1 MAIDAAVRQRPLVA
15 VILAAGESRR
25 MGTPKALLPY
35 RGKTFIEHLLEITR
49 HTRIAATVHCV
60 GRASGPNSRQTSR
73 RSGVSRRKSRLAAG
87 PAIFHPGRDSHD
99 LTRMKQPALILC
111 PVDHPLFS
119 PKLIAQ
125 LIDAFDSTGQL
136 VVLPVYHGR
145 RGHPVIFA
153 ASLYPELLAAS
164 PAIGAREVVWAHAAE
179 LHEVPTEEE
188 GVVLNINDPETLRR
202 ALENREP
209 QP

>member
-1 MAIDAAVRQRPLVA
+1 MTLAAAVRHRPLIA
-15 VILAAGESRR
+15 VVLTAGESRR

-49 HTRIAATVHCV
+49 HPRIA
-60 GRASGPNSRQTSR
+60 SR
-73 RSGVSRRKSRLAAG
+73 RIVLGAHLDEIRAKLPDEEASIVVNPDWRQGQLSSIQAAIRTIPSDETAG
-87 PAIFHPGRDSHD
+87 
-99 LTRMKQPALILC
+99 LILC

-119 PKLIAQ
+119 PQLIAK

-136 VVLPVYHGR
+136 VVLPVYHAR

-153 ASLYPELLAAS
+153 ATLYPELLAAS
-164 PAIGAREVVWAHAAE
+164 PAIGAREVVWAHGAE
-179 LHEVPTEEE
+179 LQEVPTEEE

-202 ALENREP
+202 ALEKREP
-209 QP
+209 EP

>member
-1 MAIDAAVRQRPLVA
+1 MTLAAAVRQRPLVA

-49 HTRIAATVHCV
+49 HPRIAA
-60 GRASGPNSRQTSR
+60 GRIVLGAHRDEIRAKLPREAASIVVNPDWRQGQLS
-73 RSGVSRRKSRLAAG
+73 SILAAIQTI
-87 PAIFHPGRDSHD
+87 PADETAG
-99 LTRMKQPALILC
+99 LILC

-125 LIDAFDSTGQL
+125 LIDAFYSTGQL
-136 VVLPVYHGR
+136 IVLPVYHGR

-164 PAIGAREVVWAHAAE
+164 PAIGAREVVWAHAAQ

-202 ALENREP
+202 ALENSES

>member
-1 MAIDAAVRQRPLVA
+1 MTIDAAVRQRPLVA

-25 MGTPKALLPY
+25 MGTPKAMLPY

-49 HTRIAATVHCV
+49 HTRITARRIVLGAHLDQISAKLPGEAASIVV
-60 GRASGPNSRQTSR
+60 NPDWRQGQLS
-73 RSGVSRRKSRLAAG
+73 SIQAAIHSIAADESAG
-87 PAIFHPGRDSHD
+87 I
-99 LTRMKQPALILC
+99 ILC

-164 PAIGAREVVWAHAAE
+164 PAIGAREVVWAHAE
-179 LHEVPTEEE
+179 QLHEVPTEEE

-209 QP
+209 

>member
-49 HTRIAATVHCV
+49 HPRIAARRIVLGAHLDQI
-60 GRASGPNSRQTSR
+60 RAKLPGEAASIVANPDWRQGQLS
-73 RSGVSRRKSRLAAG
+73 SIQAAIRTI
-87 PAIFHPGRDSHD
+87 PADETAG
-99 LTRMKQPALILC
+99 LVLC

-164 PAIGAREVVWAHAAE
+164 PAIGAREVVWAHAAQ

>member
-49 HTRIAATVHCV
+49 HPRIAARRIVLGAHLNQI
-60 GRASGPNSRQTSR
+60 RAKLPGEAASIVVNPDWRQGQLSSIQAAIREVAADETSG
-73 RSGVSRRKSRLAAG
+73 
-87 PAIFHPGRDSHD
+87 I
-99 LTRMKQPALILC
+99 ILC

-136 VVLPVYHGR
+136 VVLPVYRGR

-153 ASLYPELLAAS
+153 ASLYRELLAAS
-164 PAIGAREVVWAHAAE
+164 PAIGAREVVWAHAAR
-179 LHEVPTEEE
+179 LHEISTEEE

-202 ALENREP
+202 ALENSEP

>member
-1 MAIDAAVRQRPLVA
+1 MTVDAAVRQRPLVA

-25 MGTPKALLPY
+25 MGTPKALIPY

-49 HTRIAATVHCV
+49 HPRIAARRIVLGAHLDQI
-60 GRASGPNSRQTSR
+60 RAKLPGEAASIVVNPDWRQGQLS
-73 RSGVSRRKSRLAAG
+73 SIQAAIRTIADDESAG
-87 PAIFHPGRDSHD
+87 I
-99 LTRMKQPALILC
+99 ILC

-125 LIDAFDSTGQL
+125 LIDVFDSTGQL

-153 ASLYPELLAAS
+153 ASLYSELLAAS

>member
-1 MAIDAAVRQRPLVA
+1 MTLAAAVRQRPLVA

-49 HTRIAATVHCV
+49 HPRIAA
-60 GRASGPNSRQTSR
+60 GRIVLGAHRDEIRAKLPREAASIVVNPDWRQGQLS
-73 RSGVSRRKSRLAAG
+73 SILAAIQTI
-87 PAIFHPGRDSHD
+87 PADETAG
-99 LTRMKQPALILC
+99 LILC

-125 LIDAFDSTGQL
+125 LIDAFYSTGQL
-136 VVLPVYHGR
+136 IVLPVYHGR

-164 PAIGAREVVWAHAAE
+164 PAIGAREVVWAHAAQ

-202 ALENREP
+202 ALENRES

>member
-1 MAIDAAVRQRPLVA
+1 MTIDAAVRQRPLVA

-35 RGKTFIEHLLEITR
+35 RGKTFIEHLLEITG
-49 HTRIAATVHCV
+49 HPRIAARRIVLGAHLDQISAKLPTEAASIVVNSDWRQGQLSSIQAAIRTV
-60 GRASGPNSRQTSR
+60 
-73 RSGVSRRKSRLAAG
+73 AADETAG
-87 PAIFHPGRDSHD
+87 
-99 LTRMKQPALILC
+99 LILC

-125 LIDAFDSTGQL
+125 LIDAFDSSGQL

-209 QP
+209 

>member
-1 MAIDAAVRQRPLVA
+1 MTIDAAVRQRPLVA

-35 RGKTFIEHLLEITR
+35 RGKTFIEHLLEITG
-49 HTRIAATVHCV
+49 HPRIAARRIVLGAHLDQISAKLPTEAASIVVNPDWRQGQLSSIQAAIRTV
-60 GRASGPNSRQTSR
+60 
-73 RSGVSRRKSRLAAG
+73 AADETAG
-87 PAIFHPGRDSHD
+87 I
-99 LTRMKQPALILC
+99 ILC

-119 PKLIAQ
+119 PKLIAE

-179 LHEVPTEEE
+179 LQEVPTEEE

-202 ALENREP
+202 ALENREA

>member
-1 MAIDAAVRQRPLVA
+1 MTIDAAVRQRPLVA

-49 HTRIAATVHCV
+49 HRRITARRIVLGAHLEQIRAKLPGEAASIVV
-60 GRASGPNSRQTSR
+60 NSDWREGQLS
-73 RSGVSRRKSRLAAG
+73 SIQAAIRTIADDETAG
-87 PAIFHPGRDSHD
+87 I
-99 LTRMKQPALILC
+99 ILC

-153 ASLYPELLAAS
+153 ASLYPQLLAAS

>member
-1 MAIDAAVRQRPLVA
+1 MTLAAAVRQRPLVA
-15 VILAAGESRR
+15 VVLAAGESRR

-35 RGKTFIEHLLEITR
+35 RGKTFVEHLLEITR
-49 HTRIAATVHCV
+49 HPRIAARRIVLGAHLDQI
-60 GRASGPNSRQTSR
+60 RAKLPNEAASIVVNPDWRQGQLSSIQEAVRAIPSDET
-73 RSGVSRRKSRLAAG
+73 AG
-87 PAIFHPGRDSHD
+87 
-99 LTRMKQPALILC
+99 LILC

-136 VVLPVYHGR
+136 IVLPVYHGR

-179 LHEVPTEEE
+179 LHELPTEEE

-202 ALENREP
+202 ALENRESEA
-209 QP
+209 

>member
-1 MAIDAAVRQRPLVA
+1 MTLAAAVRQRPLVA
-15 VILAAGESRR
+15 VVLAAGESRR

-35 RGKTFIEHLLEITR
+35 RGKTFVEHLLEITHHPR
-49 HTRIAATVHCV
+49 VAAKRIVLGAHLDEIRAKLPDEAASIVVNPDWRQGQLSSIQAAIRTIPTDETV
-60 GRASGPNSRQTSR
+60 G
-73 RSGVSRRKSRLAAG
+73 
-87 PAIFHPGRDSHD
+87 
-99 LTRMKQPALILC
+99 LILC

-125 LIDAFDSTGQL
+125 LIDVFDSTGQL
-136 VVLPVYHGR
+136 IVLPIYHGR

-164 PAIGAREVVWAHAAE
+164 PAIGAREVVWAHATE

-209 QP
+209 RP

>member
-1 MAIDAAVRQRPLVA
+1 MTIDAAGRQRPLVA

-25 MGTPKALLPY
+25 MGAPKALLPY

-49 HTRIAATVHCV
+49 HPRVAARRIVLGAHLDQIRAKLPGEAASIVIN
-60 GRASGPNSRQTSR
+60 PDWRQGQLS
-73 RSGVSRRKSRLAAG
+73 SIQAAIRTI
-87 PAIFHPGRDSHD
+87 PADETAGI
-99 LTRMKQPALILC
+99 ILC

-119 PKLIAQ
+119 PQLTAQ

-136 VVLPVYHGR
+136 VVLPVYRGR

-153 ASLYPELLAAS
+153 AGLYPELLAAS
-164 PAIGAREVVWAHAAE
+164 PAIGAREVVWAHAAQ
-179 LHEVPTEEE
+179 LQEVPTEEE

-202 ALENREP
+202 ALENRES

>member
-1 MAIDAAVRQRPLVA
+1 MTADAAVRQRPLVA

-25 MGTPKALLPY
+25 MGSPKALLPY

-49 HTRIAATVHCV
+49 HPRIAARRIVLGAHLDQI
-60 GRASGPNSRQTSR
+60 RAKLPGETASVVVNPDWRQGQLSSIQAAIR
-73 RSGVSRRKSRLAAG
+73 RIPDDETAG
-87 PAIFHPGRDSHD
+87 I
-99 LTRMKQPALILC
+99 ILC

-125 LIDAFDSTGQL
+125 LIDAFDSGGQL

-164 PAIGAREVVWAHAAE
+164 PAIGAREVVWAHAAQ

-188 GVVLNINDPETLRR
+188 GVVLNIDDPETLRR
-202 ALENREP
+202 ALQKREP

>member
-1 MAIDAAVRQRPLVA
+1 MTIDAAVRQRPLVA

-49 HTRIAATVHCV
+49 QPRIAARRIVLGAHLDQIRAKLPGEAASIVVNPDWRQGQLSSIQAAIRTV
-60 GRASGPNSRQTSR
+60 
-73 RSGVSRRKSRLAAG
+73 AADETAG
-87 PAIFHPGRDSHD
+87 
-99 LTRMKQPALILC
+99 LVLC

-136 VVLPVYHGR
+136 IVLPVYHGR

-164 PAIGAREVVWAHAAE
+164 PAIGAREVVWAHATE

-202 ALENREP
+202 ALENREA

>member
-1 MAIDAAVRQRPLVA
+1 MPIDAAVRQRPLVA

-49 HTRIAATVHCV
+49 HPRIGARRIVLGAHLDQIRAKLPVEAASIVVNPDWRQGQLSSIQAAIRTIAADET
-60 GRASGPNSRQTSR
+60 SG
-73 RSGVSRRKSRLAAG
+73 
-87 PAIFHPGRDSHD
+87 
-99 LTRMKQPALILC
+99 LILC

-125 LIDAFDSTGQL
+125 LIDVFDSTGQL

-153 ASLYPELLAAS
+153 ASLYTELLAAS
-164 PAIGAREVVWAHAAE
+164 AAIGAREVVWAHTAQ
-179 LHEVPTEEE
+179 LQEVRTEEE

-209 QP
+209 QS

>member
-1 MAIDAAVRQRPLVA
+1 MTLAAAVRQRPLVA

-35 RGKTFIEHLLEITR
+35 RGKTFIEHLVEITG
-49 HTRIAATVHCV
+49 HPRIGARRIVLGAHLDQIRAKLPGEAASLVAN
-60 GRASGPNSRQTSR
+60 RDWRQGQLS
-73 RSGVSRRKSRLAAG
+73 SVQAAIRTI
-87 PAIFHPGRDSHD
+87 PADETAG
-99 LTRMKQPALILC
+99 LVLC

-125 LIDAFDSTGQL
+125 LIDAFDSGGQL

-164 PAIGAREVVWAHAAE
+164 SAIGAREVVWAHTAQ
-179 LHEVPTEEE
+179 LQEVPTEEE

-202 ALENREP
+202 ALENRAP

>member
-1 MAIDAAVRQRPLVA
+1 MMLAAAVRQRPLVA

-49 HTRIAATVHCV
+49 HPRIAA
-60 GRASGPNSRQTSR
+60 GRIVLGAHRDEIRAKLPREAASIIVNPDWRQGQLS
-73 RSGVSRRKSRLAAG
+73 SILAAIQTI
-87 PAIFHPGRDSHD
+87 PADETAG
-99 LTRMKQPALILC
+99 LILC

-125 LIDAFDSTGQL
+125 LIDAFYSTGQL
-136 VVLPVYHGR
+136 IVLPVYHGR

-164 PAIGAREVVWAHAAE
+164 PAIGAREVVWAHAAQ

-202 ALENREP
+202 ALENRES

>member
-1 MAIDAAVRQRPLVA
+1 MTIDAAVRQRPLVA

-49 HTRIAATVHCV
+49 HTRIGARRIVLGAHLDQIRAKLPGEAASIVVNPDWRQGQLSSIQAAIRTV
-60 GRASGPNSRQTSR
+60 APDET
-73 RSGVSRRKSRLAAG
+73 AG
-87 PAIFHPGRDSHD
+87 
-99 LTRMKQPALILC
+99 LVLC

-179 LHEVPTEEE
+179 LHEVSTEEE

-202 ALENREP
+202 ALEINEP

>member
-1 MAIDAAVRQRPLVA
+1 MTLAAAVRQRPLVA
-15 VILAAGESRR
+15 IILAAGESRR

-49 HTRIAATVHCV
+49 HPRVAAKRIVLGAHLDQIRTKLPGEGASVVVNPDWRQGQLSSIQAAIRTI
-60 GRASGPNSRQTSR
+60 ATDET
-73 RSGVSRRKSRLAAG
+73 AG
-87 PAIFHPGRDSHD
+87 I
-99 LTRMKQPALILC
+99 ILC

-136 VVLPVYHGR
+136 IVLPVYHGR

-179 LHEVPTEEE
+179 LQEVPTEEE

-209 QP
+209 EV

>member
-1 MAIDAAVRQRPLVA
+1 MRPSSLPANLVA
-15 VILAAGESRR
+15 WGRQK
-25 MGTPKALLPY
+25 PC
-35 RGKTFIEHLLEITR
+35 F
-49 HTRIAATVHCV
+49 RIAGKLSSSICLKSRTI
-60 GRASGPNSRQTSR
+60 RASLPGALCWVRIWTKFARNFPDESASVVVNPDWRQGQLS
-73 RSGVSRRKSRLAAG
+73 SIQAAIRTIAADETAG
-87 PAIFHPGRDSHD
+87 I
-99 LTRMKQPALILC
+99 ILC

-119 PKLIAQ
+119 PELIAQ

-136 VVLPVYHGR
+136 IVLPIYHGR

-179 LHEVPTEEE
+179 LREVPTEEE

-209 QP
+209 EA